1 MKDFIFSYLLSYFYF
16 FIMFYYEAGRF
27 FPTDSVT
34 PRWGKNVCT
43 TGKFFIGITLSYCY
57 LWNLWNEYL
66 CVSFFQATS
75 KSTFSSLDCC
85 SI

>member
-34 PRWGKNVCT
+34 PRWGKKCLHNWQV
-43 TGKFFIGITLSYCY
+43 FYWNNFVILLS
-57 LWNLWNEYL
+57 LE
-66 CVSFFQATS
+66 FME
-75 KSTFSSLDCC
+75 
-85 SI
+85 